1 MPLHIFY
8 LRSGNFAEAFGV
20 NQVLDFLDQLA
31 RTGFYGKNRAEVAEQ
46 ILRSSLR
53 TEFRQGLVELPK
65 KRRAK
70 R

>member
-1 MPLHIFY
+1 MPRDSNAVRSKT
-8 LRSGNFAEAFGV
+8 LRLSTTA
-20 NQVLDFLDQLA
+20 QVLDFLDQLA

-53 TEFRQGLVELPK
+53 IEFRQGLVELPK

>member
-1 MPLHIFY
+1 MARDSNAVRSKT
-8 LRSGNFAEAFGV
+8 LRLSTTV
-20 NQVLDFLDQLA
+20 QVLAFLDQLA

-53 TEFRQGLVELPK
+53 AEFRQGLVELPK
-65 KRRAK
+65 KKKTAK